1 MFSGLDFLSKSQTSG
16 LNAIHA
22 IPSFHEAKTCSP
34 TASSCDLLPSF
45 ETPPAYISR
54 LSYENRILIFTHAV
68 LREENAR
75 AERYL
80 NARGDQFAET
90 PPWIF
95 VFGRHR
101 PLDQFIASF
110 HDGLIDE
117 WLINAEF
124 AYDYDLIIIG
134 DGPGAVSAAR
144 TAMPYGRKLL
154 LVYNSDAR
162 NPRIPEGCLAKL
174 RSDLELE
181 QDSTSALNVTI
192 RNWNAATKLI
202 KRFCIRAKNDSMREL
217 KALGIDI
224 VRTAAAFTNPHTIKL
239 SNRSVTGFNF
249 LLAVERRCLPEPR
262 NSALISADDLFRLGA
277 WPGKTLVLGGSL
289 MAVEIA
295 ATLNFLGVPVTL
307 VYSRR
312 LLKHFDQ
319 EMVRI
324 LLSSL
329 TKAGI
334 SIQCCVI
341 EKVISSFDG
350 MKGVRGFHPESK
362 EPFADVFKTVVNA
375 MEKKFDFAALNLH
388 HIGVDIKKK
397 SSYVVCNEKDQTSVG
412 NIFAVGGIVHGKPN
426 NASMAA
432 ISARLIIERLYGM
445 QDQLM
450 DYSFLPVVVRG
461 DVEFGTVGMSEE
473 AAAKVYGA
481 DGLVIYKSSYPTF
494 DNLLD
499 PLLPEN
505 FVKLVCLKGGERVLG
520 IHVIGQNVAGM
531 IFGYSLA
538 LRKFLTKAELDGTMC
553 VDMSNMSMIT
563 RLN

>member
-80 NARGDQFAET
+80 NARGDRFA
-90 PPWIF
+90 
-95 VFGRHR
+95 VLY
-101 PLDQFIASF
+101 LDRI
-110 HDGLIDE
+110 GDE
-117 WLINAEF
+117 GILLEEELKRQTNQILRR
-124 AYDYDLIIIG
+124 YISSIII
-134 DGPGAVSAAR
+134 S
-144 TAMPYGRKLL
+144 
-154 LVYNSDAR
+154 
-162 NPRIPEGCLAKL
+162 

-329 TKAGI
+329 TKAGV

-397 SSYVVCNEKDQTSVG
+397 SYVVCNEKDQTSVG

-563 RLN
+563 RLNLH